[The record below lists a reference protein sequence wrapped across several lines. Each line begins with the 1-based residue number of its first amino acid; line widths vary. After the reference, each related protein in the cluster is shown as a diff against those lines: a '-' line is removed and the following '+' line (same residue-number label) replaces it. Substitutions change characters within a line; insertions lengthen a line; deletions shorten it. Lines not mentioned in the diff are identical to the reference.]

1 MNRAELLVAAG
12 LLLWIAFQPNDF
24 ADVIASPAAF
34 TILGI
39 TLLILAHRLRHKIP
53 KS

>member
-1 MNRAELLVAAG
+1 MNRVELLVAVG

-24 ADVIASPAAF
+24 ADVAASTAAF
-34 TILGI
+34 TILGVS
-39 TLLILAHRLRHKIP
+39 LLILAHRLRHKIP